1 MIEPDDLKK
10 KFDELQQAVDE
21 TAASIKNKGT
31 IVAIVAVIV
40 MAVVFLWGRR
50 KGGSVAGQ
58 QLEVYRIR

>member
-10 KFDELQQAVDE
+10 KFGELQQAVDE

-50 KGGSVAGQ
+50 KGGSVASQ